1 MMHPDRQRAPEHA
14 AGDTTGLVVTPRH
27 TTCIV
32 IIDIVVIAR
41 PPKGSKLTKQNAAV
55 RANGGIDVQ

>member
-41 PPKGSKLTKQNAAV
+41 PPKGSKLTKLSH
-55 RANGGIDVQ
+55 